1 VQAESSELVAKSQT
15 HFLALPEDPLLAR
28 RFFALPEDPLL
39 CQETLCFVTLA
50 PRKGLMVCGVR
61 CGLWGAGCGV
71 RGAGCGVWG
80 VGLGADY
87 GLWMDNSAS
96 STRAAW

>member
-28 RFFALPEDPLL
+28 RFFALPEDNLL
-39 CQETLCFVTLA
+39 CQKTLCFVTLA
-50 PRKGLMVCGVR
+50 PRQGTDGVR
-61 CGLWGAGCGV
+61 CAVWIVGCGV